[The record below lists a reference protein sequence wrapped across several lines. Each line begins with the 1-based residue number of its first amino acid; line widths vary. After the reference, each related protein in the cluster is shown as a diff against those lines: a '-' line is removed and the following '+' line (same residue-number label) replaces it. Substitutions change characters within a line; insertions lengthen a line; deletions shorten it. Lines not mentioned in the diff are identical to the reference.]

1 MTTNQ
6 ARSRVL
12 LAMASVAMSATQAE
26 AQRMDENASGAATV
40 TLRVAEQGGSKWSL
54 CGPGKFE
61 LSAAGQTIGSE
72 TFDVTCTPD
81 RRYSVTGQTQLAAGA
96 MALDLTTT
104 LELGADLLPVKASSK
119 GTAGGKPLD
128 QSGTFANGVATL
140 VTNGQSQSVSYTPG
154 ASWIG
159 GNIFFPNAFIVA
171 RYDETKGGVQQFPL
185 FPTLSVS
192 IEHKGTDAVK
202 AENGDAGSFTRF
214 VMRVATQELVAW
226 RDASGKLAIIAI
238 PAQRF
243 TASRP
248 ESAKWASALLANLAN
263 PTSSTPGPAA
273 SSVDYSAPAGA
284 AFTAEEVT
292 IPVATYALAGTL
304 LVPKTGKRPYPAVVM
319 ITGSGLQ
326 TRDSRVALPGLEQY
340 APFRQIAERLAAN
353 GVAVLRV
360 DDRGIGGSTG
370 RETLENVT
378 STSFAEDT
386 RAQIAWLRGRAE
398 IDGRRVIVIGHSEGG
413 TIAAMVAA
421 TDPKLLAAVMMAG
434 PGKRGADISV
444 EQQEDALRSDT
455 TLTEA
460 MKATKRQEQK
470 EAVKTIL
477 AGGTV
482 PGVPVNAWVREY
494 FAYDPLPTVRKVKQP
509 LLILQGERDRQVD
522 QSHATLLADAA
533 KSAGNTRVTM
543 KVFPTLNHLFLPS
556 KTGSFS
562 EYSHLETTAV
572 PGDVLDTI
580 TRWITALPA
589 S

>member
-1 MTTNQ
+1 
-6 ARSRVL
+6 
-12 LAMASVAMSATQAE
+12 
-26 AQRMDENASGAATV
+26 
-40 TLRVAEQGGSKWSL
+40 
-54 CGPGKFE
+54 
-61 LSAAGQTIGSE
+61 
-72 TFDVTCTPD
+72 
-81 RRYSVTGQTQLAAGA
+81 
-96 MALDLTTT
+96 
-104 LELGADLLPVKASSK
+104 
-119 GTAGGKPLD
+119 
-128 QSGTFANGVATL
+128 
-140 VTNGQSQSVSYTPG
+140 
-154 ASWIG
+154 
-159 GNIFFPNAFIVA
+159 
-171 RYDETKGGVQQFPL
+171 
-185 FPTLSVS
+185 
-192 IEHKGTDAVK
+192 
-202 AENGDAGSFTRF
+202 
-214 VMRVATQELVAW
+214 
-226 RDASGKLAIIAI
+226 
-238 PAQRF
+238 
-243 TASRP
+243 
-248 ESAKWASALLANLAN
+248 
-263 PTSSTPGPAA
+263 
-273 SSVDYSAPAGA
+273 
-284 AFTAEEVT
+284 
-292 IPVATYALAGTL
+292 
-304 LVPKTGKRPYPAVVM
+304 
-319 ITGSGLQ
+319 
-326 TRDSRVALPGLEQY
+326 
-340 APFRQIAERLAAN
+340 
-353 GVAVLRV
+353 
-360 DDRGIGGSTG
+360 
-370 RETLENVT
+370 
-378 STSFAEDT
+378 
-386 RAQIAWLRGRAE
+386 
-398 IDGRRVIVIGHSEGG
+398 
-413 TIAAMVAA
+413 MVAA